1 MTIREKQ
8 LYEAHFNNIGH
19 FLINAY
25 EKADK
30 KKRFKISPLIINL
43 NQMYMYTNKL
53 ETRLIK
59 QKLNKMLVK

>member
-30 KKRFKISPLIINL
+30 NKRSKISPLIINL